1 MNSFEEDSQEILSEF
16 DKKHLEAIWGEIDW
30 EYMQEM
36 NDTGEVVEEIDISDK
51 ELALITTRC
60 TLENIYQEAAEDK
73 QAFEDKLD
81 IVIAKLEKAQ
91 KKKY

>member
-1 MNSFEEDSQEILSEF
+1 MNSFDNSQEILSEF
-16 DKKHLEAIWGEIDW
+16 DKKHLEVIWGEIDW

-36 NDTGEVVEEIDISDK
+36 NDTGEVVEEIAISDK

-60 TLENIYQEAAEDK
+60 TLEKIYQEAADEK

-81 IVIAKLEKAQ
+81 IVIAKLEKAR